1 VEEEVTIPGHD
12 GIPKVMEDRSIVLCR
27 RFDGKMLMCVV
38 PGARGIR
45 TYSAVVGSWR
55 DRIMLQPTTN
65 SSDGKSQGGAGTML
79 TPTVPINIM
88 TFN

>member
-65 SSDGKSQGGAGTML
+65 SSDGKSQGGVQVL
-79 TPTVPINIM
+79 C
-88 TFN
+88 